1 MEAWECGSEILFT
14 LCIATISTQRT
25 FLLTPKLSYSHTPIL
40 SSAPNA
46 HVVGKD
52 GFEPPNSGE
61 NRFTVCC
68 RWPLDYLPDGCCFRV
83 PKMNG
88 FISENCLFYQL
99 SLRGESNPRPAD
111 YKSAALPT
119 ELLRHD
125 IFPDTIIPL
134 YKELKLM
141 ELSARF
147 FGKAKVSEFVKWKNF
162 EVFFI
167 LNVS

>member
-1 MEAWECGSEILFT
+1 
-14 LCIATISTQRT
+14 
-25 FLLTPKLSYSHTPIL
+25 
-40 SSAPNA
+40 
-46 HVVGKD
+46 VGKD
-52 GFEPPNSGE
+52 GFEPPNSEE

-68 RWPLDYLPDGCCFRV
+68 RWPLDYLPRWYLFPARRVLFPFWKTPCC
-83 PKMNG
+83 
-88 FISENCLFYQL
+88 QL

-125 IFPDTIIPL
+125 ISPNTFIPV
-134 YKELKLM
+134 YKELKLTQ
-141 ELSARF
+141 LTACF

-167 LNVS
+167 RIASEYRPAENPDIKKPLKGVFLSGSLLIFFSFYHIN